1 LGCRRLLDLGVVR
14 LPAGHVVGECGRGF
28 DKGRQLLIDPSA
40 LSDGG
45 IQDRLQRL
53 IGASLTAPTIIARI
67 ARHLGIAPFGVKE
80 FFRHLG
86 NIVHVLQEF
95 VEHS

>member
-1 LGCRRLLDLGVVR
+1 VPLVSESVWAN
-14 LPAGHVVGECGRGF
+14 AG
-28 DKGRQLLIDPSA
+28 

-45 IQDRLQRL
+45 IKDRLQRL
-53 IGASLTAPTIIARI
+53 IGASLTAII